1 MIEYFKK
8 NWDGWPL
15 HGLIAGVLMLP
26 VVSNSYPIVMLLI
39 NIVFW
44 PLREAYQHGG
54 LHKIWTMHRIIEW
67 AVPILVALIMFGVLR

>member
-1 MIEYFKK
+1 MSYWKE

-26 VVSNSYPIVMLLI
+26 VVSNSYPVVMLLM

-44 PLREAYQHGG
+44 PMREAWQHGG
-54 LHKIWTMHRIIEW
+54 IRNIWTPHRIIEW
-67 AVPILVALIMFGVLR
+67 AVPILVAFVMFVVLT